1 MSAAREDNRL
11 DFALRRAER
20 RRLEQLLVT
29 TRDALLLR
37 RAQALLWCDE
47 QDEVAEIAARL
58 GVSRQTIYN
67 WIARCQQR
75 RGDPVEQRLADGVR
89 TGRPPLVDGRTD
101 AWIEEVIEGDPRD
114 CGYAATVWTAPL
126 LRQYLEDVQDV
137 SVSED
142 SVRRAI
148 DRLGFRW
155 KHPRYRLS
163 LRPATWRQAKGG
175 CSEAWPGA
183 SAPSF

>member
-67 WIARCQQR
+67 WIARFQQR

-114 CGYAATVWTAPL
+114 CG
-126 LRQYLEDVQDV
+126 
-137 SVSED
+137 
-142 SVRRAI
+142 
-148 DRLGFRW
+148 
-155 KHPRYRLS
+155 
-163 LRPATWRQAKGG
+163 
-175 CSEAWPGA
+175 
-183 SAPSF
+183 